1 MRYICIMQ
9 TALRKMGNSTGM
21 IVPRA
26 LLGEI
31 GVTIGATM
39 DLKVEDGKLIA
50 TPVIASPRAG
60 WAEDAAALGPETE
73 EEMDWARFGT
83 ADDTELEW

>member
-1 MRYICIMQ
+1 MQ

-26 LLGEI
+26 LLTEI
-31 GVTIGATM
+31 GVTTGAAM
-39 DLKVEDGKLIA
+39 DLRVEDGKLIA
-50 TPVIASPRAG
+50 TPMPAGARVG

-73 EEMDWARFGT
+73 EE
-83 ADDTELEW
+83 LEWTGFGNEADADWEW